1 MATPD
6 GSGCT
11 ESDDVV
17 PEVPVPDDDDVPAE
31 RSLGEREALRM
42 RIVALRAKV
51 NEACRQFVLLDQQ
64 TRNLARLC
72 KRAERNNK
80 RALRYSIRLKISI
93 MTGVKMMYDHY
104 ITANMDELQR
114 VVGLMLQEE
123 VSAAGDYSDGGSVH
137 D

>member
-1 MATPD
+1 MSSRRCQYLTMTMSRR
-6 GSGCT
+6 SG
-11 ESDDVV
+11 
-17 PEVPVPDDDDVPAE
+17 
-31 RSLGEREALRM
+31 SLGEREALRM

-64 TRNLARLC
+64 TRDLARLC

-114 VVGLMLQEE
+114 VVGPGCCRRRFRRP
-123 VSAAGDYSDGGSVH
+123 VDYSTAASVH